1 MSENRELSPTVEI
14 ETMNHSVDRPMG
26 DPVIAPGVQE
36 THNEESHLFA
46 PRPATASSLTS
57 EQAFMSMLKGML
69 GVGVLSLP
77 LAFKR
82 AGLYVSD
89 DLNRSIIDHL
99 AWAHSVD
106 FDLHRVLKMHANDR
120 VCCSFRLL
128 SKWT

>member
-1 MSENRELSPTVEI
+1 MSENREPSPTVEI
-14 ETMNHSVDRPMG
+14 ETMSHSVDPQVG
-26 DPVIAPGVQE
+26 DSVIAPGVRE
-36 THNEESHLFA
+36 AHNEESHLFA
-46 PRPATASSLTS
+46 PRPTTASSMTS

-89 DLNRSIIDHL
+89 DLNLSTIDRL
-99 AWAHSVD
+99 AWTHFVD
-106 FDLHRVLKMHANDR
+106 FDLHCVSKMHANDC